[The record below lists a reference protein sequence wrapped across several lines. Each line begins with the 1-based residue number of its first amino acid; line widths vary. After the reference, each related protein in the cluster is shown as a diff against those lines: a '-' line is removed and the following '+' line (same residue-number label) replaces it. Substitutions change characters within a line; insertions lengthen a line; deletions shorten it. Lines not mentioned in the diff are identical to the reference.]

1 MHPIVSEQIARFH
14 HDDLL
19 AQAARARL
27 AGSLRTRGTWRRAV
41 AHLAVAAARVAD
53 PIALE
58 RLVAERERT
67 PARAH

>member
-1 MHPIVSEQIARFH
+1 MHPIVIDQIARFH

-19 AQAARARL
+19 TQAARARL
-27 AGSLRTRGTWRRAV
+27 AGSLRTPRAWRHAV
-41 AHLAVAAARVAD
+41 ARVAVAAARIAD

-67 PARAH
+67 PARAL